1 LKTFDFKIPGVDISS
16 KNSLAHLGSLDS
28 FDITEGGVAAAGLIV
43 EFIDS
48 ARKDKDNPMFDNLM
62 RAADIYGR
70 LIPNENFGGEYT
82 ALQWL
87 CRTIILE
94 PVSTDLFSSYPEV
107 KTWYEFL
114 TANEYEKLRNYL
126 ILKYHF
132 EPVKDEEERKELRFL
147 EDLILFSNPDR
158 VRWENSDKNIP
169 RLGIKPGMT
178 VIDVG
183 AGSGYFSLKFSG
195 LVGETGKVYA
205 IETNPKHLEY
215 LNNIKRRYSFD
226 NLLIANDLDF
236 KEEADAVFMCSLY
249 HILYS
254 TLNEPDRRQNIAKII
269 NALAPDGRLI
279 IVDNDLVEDG
289 EIPYHG
295 PYIAKNLITRQLEG
309 FGFRLIED
317 FNFAVQRFVLI
328 FEYIG
333 KENAEKKYS
342 LVRHTLTGTLQSTY
356 TPEGKKAAGILL
368 NALEGK
374 ADFADALKE
383 YRRIIPMERIG
394 DEYTVYEWLCELI
407 INGET
412 PQDEFTRN
420 YYNVLT
426 ENNFEFLK
434 KYINAKYEF
443 GEPMP
448 NIVNV
453 SEWVAFSNPARD
465 RWEETEKM
473 LEFIGVKEGESIA
486 DVGAGSGFFTW
497 RFSETVGERG
507 TVYATEL
514 NEEALSYVKEFNKSN
529 VKTVVGALNNANLPE
544 NSADSIFICSAYHA
558 VYVAS
563 IEFVKDAFIESLKSA
578 LKPGGRLI
586 IVDND
591 IESSGIP
598 PYYGSAIAKELVIG
612 QLEHYG
618 FKLLDYAQFIPQRYV
633 LIFEPPK

>member
-1 LKTFDFKIPGVDISS
+1 MKTFDFKIPGVDILS
-16 KNSLAHLGSLDS
+16 KNSLVHFGSLDS
-28 FDITEGGVAAAGLIV
+28 FDITEGGVAAAGLII

-48 ARKDKDNPMFDNLM
+48 ARKDSNNPKFDNLM

-87 CRTIILE
+87 CRTIILA
-94 PVSTDLFSSYPEV
+94 PVSTDWFSSYPEV

-114 TANEYEKLRNYL
+114 TADKFKKLRSYL

-195 LVGETGKVYA
+195 MVGDTGKVYA

-215 LNNIKRRYSFD
+215 LNDIKRRYAYD
-226 NLLIANDLDF
+226 NLLIVNSLHF
-236 KEEADAVFMCSLY
+236 REQADVVFMCSLY

-254 TLNEPDRRQNIAKII
+254 TLNEADRRQNISEII
-269 NALAPDGRLI
+269 NVLGPGGRLI

-295 PYIAKNLITRQLEG
+295 PYIAKSLIARQLEG
-309 FGFRLIED
+309 FGFRLVED

-328 FEYIG
+328 FEYTGI
-333 KENAEKKYS
+333 ENAEKKYS

-368 NALEGK
+368 NALEG
-374 ADFADALKE
+374 AAGFADALKE
-383 YRRIIPMERIG
+383 YRRIIPLERIG

-407 INGET
+407 INKEI
-412 PQDEFTRN
+412 PQDEFAKN
-420 YYNVLT
+420 YYNTLT
-426 ENNFEFLK
+426 ENNYEFLK
-434 KYINAKYEF
+434 KYLNAKYEY
-443 GEPMP
+443 GEQIP
-448 NIVNV
+448 NIVDV

-473 LEFIGVKEGESIA
+473 LDFIGVKPGESIA

-497 RFSETVGERG
+497 RFSETVGETG

-514 NEEALSYVKEFNKSN
+514 NEEALSYVKEFGKPN
-529 VKTVVGALNNANLPE
+529 VKTVVGALNSANLPE
-544 NSADSIFICSAYHA
+544 NSVDAVFICSAYHA

-563 IEFVKDAFIESLKSA
+563 IEFVKDAFVESLKTA
-578 LKPGGRLI
+578 IKPGGRLI

-591 IESSGIP
+591 IESPGIP
-598 PYYGSAIAKELVIG
+598 PYYGSAIAKELIAG
-612 QLEHYG
+612 QLENYG

-633 LIFEPPK
+633 LIFESLK